1 MQLATSLQQ
10 DESPARAEAAETGT
24 LMLRV
29 VECFTGGVG
38 SEVIRL
44 LDGHPKLALVGV
56 LVHSEDKEELDAGEL
71 VGGTPNSVRTTR
83 NLGDI
88 LRLKPDCAIWMGK
101 GWQPDVLSQLLRAGI
116 NVYAPIGAWYLP
128 GDPYFDQL
136 ESACVEGGATLV
148 GGGSIP
154 GLISDVLPLF
164 LSGYVGRIQQ
174 IRAYQNNMVGGY
186 PSATQLRDGL
196 GFGAPIPDPVAI
208 GDNPIDRKWIRYIEQ
223 SARMVAHALSIDF
236 DRLELTSKEFV
247 AAHQDTTLISG
258 LLLQKGTAAG
268 VRWTFT
274 AYSHDRSFYT
284 LIKEQ
289 TAVVGLGPGWRES
302 LEEPQWRVEIDGTP
316 SLKCALSSSASEG
329 LGVATVQLNAARA
342 VNLVPQIVAAA
353 PGCKSV
359 LDFPAATGTA
369 AAWPS

>member
-1 MQLATSLQQ
+1 
-10 DESPARAEAAETGT
+10 
-24 LMLRV
+24 MLRV

-38 SEVIRL
+38 SEVVRL
-44 LDGHPKLALVGV
+44 LDGHPHLRLVGV
-56 LVHSEDKEELDAGEL
+56 LVYGEGKAGLDAGEL
-71 VGGTPNSVRTTR
+71 VGGTANSVRTTR
-83 NLGDI
+83 DLDDV
-88 LRLKPDCAIWMGK
+88 LRLAPDCAIWMGR
-101 GWQPDVLSQLLRAGI
+101 GWEPDALCRLLRAGI

-128 GDPYFDQL
+128 GDPCFDQM
-136 ESACVEGGATLV
+136 ESACVHGGATLV

-164 LSGYVGRIQQ
+164 LSGYVGRIEH
-174 IRAYQNNMVGGY
+174 IRAQQNNMVGGY

-196 GFGAPIPDPVAI
+196 GFGAPIPDGPAT
-208 GDNPIDRKWIRYIEQ
+208 GDNPVDRKWIRYIEQ
-223 SARMVAHALSIDF
+223 SARMIADALSIDF

-247 AAHQDTTLISG
+247 EAQRDITLISG
-258 LLLQKGTAAG
+258 LFLPKGSAAG

-274 AYSHDRSFYT
+274 AYSRGRPFYT

-289 TAVVGLGPGWRES
+289 TAVVGLGAGWRES

-316 SLKCALSSSASEG
+316 SLRCAMSSSAPEG
-329 LGVATVQLNAARA
+329 LGVATAQLNAARA
-342 VNLVPQIVAAA
+342 VNLVPRIVAAS

-369 AAWPS
+369 VVGSGW